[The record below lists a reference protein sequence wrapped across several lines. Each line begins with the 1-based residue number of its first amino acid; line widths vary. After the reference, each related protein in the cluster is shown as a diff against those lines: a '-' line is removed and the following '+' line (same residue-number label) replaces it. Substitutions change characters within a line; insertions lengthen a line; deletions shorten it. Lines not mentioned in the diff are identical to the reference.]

1 MAKKEH
7 PKSDSHETVPKGDLH
22 EGDVAHEALAE
33 KAAAAAQV
41 SPAEEAAR
49 LRALPDADLLKLAD
63 EAARADHWLD
73 VARRTQ
79 AELENTVRR
88 LRRDS
93 DDALKYAN
101 SGIAREMLPVLDNLS
116 RALDAAAKSK
126 DFEGLFKG
134 VELTQKLFQDALA
147 RFGIQPIETV
157 GATFDPAFHEALM
170 TASRD
175 DLENNAVA
183 AEFERGYR
191 LHDRVLRA
199 AKVQVNKK

>member
-1 MAKKEH
+1 MSKKDH
-7 PKSDSHETVPKGDLH
+7 PKSDSHEPVPQGDLH

-33 KAAAAAQV
+33 KAAAAAAQ
-41 SPAEEAAR
+41 PTAEQ
-49 LRALPDADLLKLAD
+49 LRALPDDDLLKLAD
-63 EAARADHWLD
+63 EASRADHWLD

-101 SGIAREMLPVLDNLS
+101 SGLAREMLPVLDNLS
-116 RALDAAAKSK
+116 RALEAAAKSK
-126 DFEGLFKG
+126 DFEGLYKG

-147 RFGIQPIETV
+147 RFGIQPIDTV
-157 GATFDPAFHEALM
+157 GAVFDPAVHEALM

-175 DLENNAVA
+175 DLANNAVA

>member
-22 EGDVAHEALAE
+22 EGDAAPGARAE
-33 KAAAAAQV
+33 RPAGAARV
-41 SPAEEAAR
+41 PPAEEAAR
-49 LRALPDADLLKLAD
+49 LRALPDADLPKLAD